1 VTRVTKKIINNNYK
15 MKKTL
20 IIAVAVIQVVTLM
33 GISVNFASATSFA
46 RCSDGVDNDLDG
58 LIDSADRGCHTDFDA
73 SNSSSYDGSINS
85 ENNPS
90 TGGSGT
96 SSNAQCDDGRD
107 NDQDGY
113 TDYPDDPDCT
123 SRLDNSEFSACGPS
137 CPTQVTYQC
146 DDGIDNDGDGYTDYP
161 SDPSCSSRTDNNEW
175 PKDNQVTYQCD
186 DGIDNDVDGYTDYP
200 SDPSCSSRYDNNE
213 WPYDGGSSSNLR
225 VSCDVSD
232 TSVKEGD
239 RVTFE
244 ADVSGGY
251 PPYDY
256 EWNGDIDGD
265 DDTERV
271 RFDDNGRYDVEV
283 TVTDSRGNEDSDDC
297 STVRVGDGNNDD
309 TDIRFT
315 STPITSGRVGLLYTY
330 NADAYAGSR
339 TVQYRLLNAPAGM
352 SINPYSGVIQWVPT
366 SAQGNL
372 THTVRVEASA
382 GSDSVSQTYQVF
394 VTQPTTGGPNIV
406 YVPGPTRTIVQT
418 APVADLDIFNLR
430 VDNDEQMNVIVSF
443 ETTITASSRVVYSL
457 SSHVDDEDNINL
469 YEFSRSNGGQTTFH
483 QINLGQLQMNT
494 TYYMRVIATA
504 GSQTDMTG
512 ELGFVQLPTGII
524 FGSNTTGQVY
534 RDDGSAFASVLA
546 SIGAFLISPWFLLLI
561 IIILLIILLMRR
573 GSEASY
579 VHTSGPVEIK
589 S

>member
-1 VTRVTKKIINNNYK
+1 

-33 GISVNFASATSFA
+33 GISVNFASAAYSQ
-46 RCSDGVDNDLDG
+46 CSDGFNNDPAQDN
-58 LIDSADRGCHTDFDA
+58 LIDSADPGCHTDFNA
-73 SNSSSYDGSINS
+73 SNSSSYDPTLNS
-85 ENNPS
+85 EFNSTSSGGSN
-90 TGGSGT
+90 TGGSP
-96 SSNAQCDDGRD
+96 SQCDDGYD
-107 NDQDGY
+107 NDNDGKV
-113 TDYPDDPDCT
+113 DMSDPNCSSSSDRT
-123 SRLDNSEFSACGPS
+123 EFGS
-137 CPTQVTYQC
+137 CLVDGCNPPPVEYQC

-175 PKDNQVTYQCD
+175 P
-186 DGIDNDVDGYTDYP
+186 
-200 SDPSCSSRYDNNE
+200 
-213 WPYDGGSSSNLR
+213 YDGGSSSNLR

-232 TSVKEGD
+232 TSVEEGD

>member
-1 VTRVTKKIINNNYK
+1 

-33 GISVNFASATSFA
+33 GISVNFASAAYSQ
-46 RCSDGVDNDLDG
+46 CSDGFNNDPAQDN
-58 LIDSADRGCHTDFDA
+58 LIDSADPGCHTDFNA
-73 SNSSSYDGSINS
+73 SNSSSYDPTLNS
-85 ENNPS
+85 EFNSTSSGGSN
-90 TGGSGT
+90 TGGSP
-96 SSNAQCDDGRD
+96 SQCDDGYD
-107 NDQDGY
+107 NDNDGKV
-113 TDYPDDPDCT
+113 DMSDPNCSSSSDRT
-123 SRLDNSEFSACGPS
+123 EFGS
-137 CPTQVTYQC
+137 CLVDGCNPPPVEYQC

-232 TSVKEGD
+232 TSVEEGD